1 MREEFI
7 VAVARLL
14 GIRDINSV
22 ERDFIDKTTLW
33 IKSDM
38 YNEFFATLSRVDMKF
53 LKPIEIVSIA
63 VKKYEDK
70 KFGFLY
76 NDIENKAYRIVK
88 KLKTAFAVIKDE
100 SNMQIE
106 FQKIMVKN
114 KDTGKIER
122 LFTLKELNVL
132 KNTKRFEHL
141 YNKRNDTY
149 SLTNE
154 IEWAYEKTVQSFIR
168 SKIGDTK
175 RLENKPIRM
184 DLKIKR
190 MRYEN
195 KYTLQ

>member
-33 IKSDM
+33 IKQEM

-53 LKPIEIVSIA
+53 LKPLEILING

-88 KLKTAFAVIKDE
+88 KLKTAFAAIKDE

-149 SLTNE
+149 SLINE

-175 RLENKPIRM
+175 QLENKPTRM

-190 MRYEN
+190 M
-195 KYTLQ
+195 